1 MARVRELVLHTAE
14 HYYNTTNLNLN
25 PKSEECL
32 SEFIHHPQ
40 TLVLQ
45 ALIQDNTILLFT
57 KMVNDKQKSI
67 IFYKPAALD
76 LAADDAVNSINIITL
91 SNNVAESLYHIL
103 KQIYSPLLANN
114 NDLISNK
121 LHKNLAD
128 LESNL
133 RIITQGKG
141 SDNTVILSVDDEIE
155 YWRSVVDKRDAS
167 KKEKE
172 GASAFLD
179 LFEDISEELRSMLA
193 SNMSETREAVENVG
207 GLLDDVWRL
216 STFPYTQERMI
227 HMFDVIAYFICSIVQ
242 KTFPSVDLWK
252 VKEGIKEIEILNL
265 LMESLK
271 VIQTWISA
279 CKSLTK
285 TYWPNY
291 ALHIWNGK
299 PYIPAYCVNF
309 EKRLKEIHE
318 IRSTYTQLNKLL
330 TNYEKDELKIQ
341 YLFEPFENINVWICN
356 GQNQAWETAISRF
369 SSSLRPA
376 ETKIAEKLKPRLHNT
391 SSKQMLYEFMRYKA
405 LIDRPL
411 VKQALNNEL
420 ETFVSSLLSMVKAI
434 KNQLDSEDIDVQMY
448 QPPEMSLVV
457 QQIQWAKQTEAKVK
471 DIRTCADKYLVG
483 FDGTPELVKLADQV
497 LKDLKTLYTQLH
509 EEWSRDL
516 QAQVKN
522 GSLQLSS
529 DEPVVQFSGDSQ
541 LMVVRYDGRAT
552 RLEREARAL
561 RALALPP
568 PPPAAA
574 ALDQLGR
581 ALCHA
586 QRLHQF
592 SEVSQLMVVR
602 YDGRVTRLEREAR
615 ALRALAL
622 PLPPPPP
629 AAAALDQ
636 LGRALC
642 HAQRLH
648 QVASFHNTL
657 GERMIPSTR
666 PMMLQAAMDL
676 SRLVRD
682 QKAAYWNDTDH
693 LAKYTDDLKRIVLKL
708 ESQNTYLTNQHIAIR
723 NIVESLLD
731 TELLA
736 QQSEWKKKIK
746 DIRDIIEKVEANGY
760 KNTESWRTHWD
771 WQLYKVLECQYIKTL
786 LSLHKHFPHVKVDLV
801 LRGHMVRVQPP
812 MEEVRAQHYHQL
824 RRLVSL
830 PAQLVGLQPA
840 PASANAAASAV
851 FGDIV
856 RKHSWLG
863 NKAVQQ
869 LEAALLSLE
878 RTCRD
883 WTRRLALACAR
894 DVPTLC
900 AQLTEPAQF
909 EDNFKACKA
918 YGQAVAKMTF
928 EDEKIEWISV
938 GTASLRREVE
948 ACARSLWAN
957 LAAALQNSAR
967 ADAAALDAF
976 VARASQALQ
985 GQTAPKNARELAEIS
1000 AVQQALRNN
1009 MPEASARADAAAL
1022 DAFVARASQALQ
1034 GQTAPKNARE
1044 LAEISAVQQALRNNM
1059 PEASARADAAA
1070 LDAFVAR
1077 ASQALQGQTAPKN
1090 ARELAEISA
1099 VQQALRNNMPEASAR
1114 ADAVALDAFVARASQ
1129 ALQGQTAP
1137 KNARELAE
1145 ISAVQQALR
1154 NNMPEASARADAAAL
1169 DAFVARA
1176 SQALQGQTAPK
1187 NARELAEISA
1197 IQQALRNNMP
1207 EASARA
1213 DAAAL
1218 DAFVARASQALQGQT
1233 APKNALEFAEISAVQ
1248 QALRNNMPEASA
1260 RADAAALDAFVA
1272 RASQALQGQTAPKNA
1287 RELAEISA
1295 VQQALRNNMP
1305 EASARADAAALDAFV
1320 ARASQAL
1327 QGQTAPKNAR
1337 ELAEISAV
1345 QQALRNNMPEASA
1358 RADAAAVDAFVARA
1372 SQALQGQTAPKNA
1385 RELAEISAVQQALR
1399 NNMPEASARADAA
1412 ALDAFVARALQALQ
1426 GQTAPK
1432 NARELAEISAVQQA
1446 LRNNMPEASARA
1458 DAAAL
1463 DAFVVRASQALQ
1475 GQTAPKNARE
1485 LAEISAVQQALR
1497 NNMPEMEKTVEALK
1511 RKSHMLRTWGG
1522 DASADGSIKEWHKVR
1537 ELMLSQQQ
1545 MFEHQAEIVKSSM
1558 SGEWENLNTSVEAWM
1573 SRWDQNK
1580 ARLEETRGASYSE
1593 MADRCRSVFEAHATW
1608 EKFVTDRDNLIKECE
1623 KFDMKLEPT
1632 KMWAEAEK
1640 LMTEYVNVWTVLKDY
1655 NEEFD
1660 AIAEQEWIVF
1670 QKKLHLLDEFVS
1682 KWSDKLEPF
1691 TVVTLFIQ
1699 QDLEK
1704 YSDLSTLLKYLRG
1717 SDFTE
1722 RHWREVFSLLEMEYK
1737 KPDTL
1742 QVKDFLAVALNIK
1755 KQIKALQKICTTAS
1769 SEAAVRSA
1777 LNELELWF
1785 AGARLAITYYNDKSK
1800 RPTPIV
1806 KDFKDILAK
1815 IEEQQWIVGSVSGGG
1830 GGDACAAWESR
1841 LRAARTLVRAAH
1853 HAQRRWLY
1861 LEPILSNDD
1870 GELGVKFRKVD
1881 QGFRQVTR
1889 VLEGD
1894 PRLSALLQSTRLQP
1908 MLDSISEQLH
1918 ACQSALNLYIDEKRS
1933 IFPRLYFMS
1942 DDDLLE
1948 LLGQARA
1955 GAEGREAVMQTHLK
1969 KLFPGIT
1976 GVRLG
1981 PGDLSIT
1988 ALCSQ
1993 YDETLQLD
2001 HPVDI
2006 DCPVEIWLKNLES
2019 EMRSSLQNMI
2029 LKCVVTSS
2037 LQDQDPFTLPA
2048 QILCLAQNVRFTE
2061 QAERAI
2067 TAKELH
2073 KLKANIEKE
2082 NSYYAAADIEDESE
2096 RYKKQAL
2103 ILQCAHYMVVVQ
2115 SLIDSNVV
2123 STSDWLWQKQLRF
2136 YLLNTKEIVAK
2147 MGLAQISYSYEYL
2160 GVHTGQFV
2168 RTELA
2173 DECFLILTQSLHLGL
2188 VGNPFGPAGTGK
2200 TESVKALGGLVGR
2213 LVLVFNC
2220 DEAMDA
2226 ECMGRLLTGLALS
2239 GAWGC
2244 FDEFNRL
2251 SAAALAGVAHQ
2262 LAALLPAVAHSTSV
2276 KDSVG
2281 LLDEFNRLSAAAL
2294 AGVAHQLAALLPAVA
2309 HSARSGDRTRTAT
2322 LNGKQTSVKDSVG
2335 LLDEFNRLSAAA
2347 LAGVAHQLAALLLA
2361 VAHSARSG
2369 DRTRTATLN
2378 GKQVQ
2383 H

>member
-242 KTFPSVDLWK
+242 KAFPSVDLWK
-252 VKEGIKEIEILNL
+252 VKEGIKEIEILNI

-279 CKSLTK
+279 CKSLTE

-291 ALHIWNGK
+291 ALHIWSGK

-586 QRLHQF
+586 QRLHQ
-592 SEVSQLMVVR
+592 
-602 YDGRVTRLEREAR
+602 
-615 ALRALAL
+615 
-622 PLPPPPP
+622 
-629 AAAALDQ
+629 
-636 LGRALC
+636 
-642 HAQRLH
+642 
-648 QVASFHNTL
+648 VASFHNTL

-894 DVPTLC
+894 DIPTLC

-1009 MPEASARADAAAL
+1009 MPE
-1022 DAFVARASQALQ
+1022 
-1034 GQTAPKNARE
+1034 
-1044 LAEISAVQQALRNNM
+1044 
-1059 PEASARADAAA
+1059 
-1070 LDAFVAR
+1070 
-1077 ASQALQGQTAPKN
+1077 
-1090 ARELAEISA
+1090 
-1099 VQQALRNNMPEASAR
+1099 
-1114 ADAVALDAFVARASQ
+1114 
-1129 ALQGQTAP
+1129 
-1137 KNARELAE
+1137 
-1145 ISAVQQALR
+1145 
-1154 NNMPEASARADAAAL
+1154 
-1169 DAFVARA
+1169 
-1176 SQALQGQTAPK
+1176 
-1187 NARELAEISA
+1187 
-1197 IQQALRNNMP
+1197 
-1207 EASARA
+1207 
-1213 DAAAL
+1213 
-1218 DAFVARASQALQGQT
+1218 
-1233 APKNALEFAEISAVQ
+1233 
-1248 QALRNNMPEASA
+1248 
-1260 RADAAALDAFVA
+1260 
-1272 RASQALQGQTAPKNA
+1272 
-1287 RELAEISA
+1287 
-1295 VQQALRNNMP
+1295 
-1305 EASARADAAALDAFV
+1305 
-1320 ARASQAL
+1320 
-1327 QGQTAPKNAR
+1327 
-1337 ELAEISAV
+1337 
-1345 QQALRNNMPEASA
+1345 
-1358 RADAAAVDAFVARA
+1358 
-1372 SQALQGQTAPKNA
+1372 
-1385 RELAEISAVQQALR
+1385 
-1399 NNMPEASARADAA
+1399 
-1412 ALDAFVARALQALQ
+1412 
-1426 GQTAPK
+1426 
-1432 NARELAEISAVQQA
+1432 
-1446 LRNNMPEASARA
+1446 
-1458 DAAAL
+1458 
-1463 DAFVVRASQALQ
+1463 
-1475 GQTAPKNARE
+1475 
-1485 LAEISAVQQALR
+1485 
-1497 NNMPEMEKTVEALK
+1497 MEKTVEALK

-1580 ARLEETRGASYSE
+1580 PRLEETRGASYSE

-1608 EKFVTDRDNLIKECE
+1608 EKFVTDRDILIKECE

-1660 AIAEQEWIVF
+1660 AISEQEWIVF

-1699 QDLEK
+1699 QDLER

-1853 HAQRRWLY
+1853 HAQRRSVHKIY
-1861 LEPILSNDD
+1861 THSNDSHSNSNAAITLSAKLLET
-1870 GELGVKFRKVD
+1870 GSAKRGTSFRFAVRRSC
-1881 QGFRQVTR
+1881 GFRIFR
-1889 VLEGD
+1889 FS
-1894 PRLSALLQSTRLQP
+1894 RLVYSGYNTNN
-1908 MLDSISEQLH
+1908 IH
-1918 ACQSALNLYIDEKRS
+1918 
-1933 IFPRLYFMS
+1933 
-1942 DDDLLE
+1942 
-1948 LLGQARA
+1948 
-1955 GAEGREAVMQTHLK
+1955 
-1969 KLFPGIT
+1969 
-1976 GVRLG
+1976 
-1981 PGDLSIT
+1981 
-1988 ALCSQ
+1988 
-1993 YDETLQLD
+1993 TLQRD
-2001 HPVDI
+2001 
-2006 DCPVEIWLKNLES
+2006 
-2019 EMRSSLQNMI
+2019 
-2029 LKCVVTSS
+2029 
-2037 LQDQDPFTLPA
+2037 
-2048 QILCLAQNVRFTE
+2048 
-2061 QAERAI
+2061 
-2067 TAKELH
+2067 
-2073 KLKANIEKE
+2073 
-2082 NSYYAAADIEDESE
+2082 
-2096 RYKKQAL
+2096 
-2103 ILQCAHYMVVVQ
+2103 
-2115 SLIDSNVV
+2115 
-2123 STSDWLWQKQLRF
+2123 
-2136 YLLNTKEIVAK
+2136 
-2147 MGLAQISYSYEYL
+2147 
-2160 GVHTGQFV
+2160 
-2168 RTELA
+2168 
-2173 DECFLILTQSLHLGL
+2173 
-2188 VGNPFGPAGTGK
+2188 
-2200 TESVKALGGLVGR
+2200 
-2213 LVLVFNC
+2213 
-2220 DEAMDA
+2220 
-2226 ECMGRLLTGLALS
+2226 
-2239 GAWGC
+2239 
-2244 FDEFNRL
+2244 
-2251 SAAALAGVAHQ
+2251 
-2262 LAALLPAVAHSTSV
+2262 
-2276 KDSVG
+2276 
-2281 LLDEFNRLSAAAL
+2281 
-2294 AGVAHQLAALLPAVA
+2294 
-2309 HSARSGDRTRTAT
+2309 
-2322 LNGKQTSVKDSVG
+2322 
-2335 LLDEFNRLSAAA
+2335 
-2347 LAGVAHQLAALLLA
+2347 
-2361 VAHSARSG
+2361 
-2369 DRTRTATLN
+2369 
-2378 GKQVQ
+2378 
-2383 H
+2383 